1 VTLAPAPARA
11 TGQGGRRFAWVRNR
25 VLFVLVLAALGAAV
39 GLAFVSV
46 APNRLLSGTGV
57 ALSGLLVGW
66 RLALLGPA
74 LVLGAAVFMP
84 SARATHAA
92 VALAATLLL
101 AGWVALAGD
110 EATRLS
116 AGGSGIAR
124 VSLGGGFW
132 ILVLLTWLA
141 AADALQRLKLGAVG
155 SALAHAGVL
164 SPVLALLMSGAL
176 DPLSLLK
183 EYANR
188 QDVFQA
194 AGWRHAQIV
203 LATLLPALLLGVPLG
218 IAAARRE
225 RFARPL
231 FALLNVIQTV
241 PSIALFGLLIAPL
254 AWLGAALPAS
264 GIRGIGL
271 WPAVVALTLYA
282 LLPIVHG
289 MASGLKQVPAG
300 ALAAAIGMGLTPRQ
314 VFWKVELPLALPVL
328 LSGLRV
334 TTVQVVGLAVV
345 AALIGA
351 GGFGALMF
359 QGLFSSALDLVL
371 LGALPVV
378 ALAIVVDA
386 GFQLLGRAL
395 HGPGG

>member
-1 VTLAPAPARA
+1 VTLAPAPALA
-11 TGQGGRRFAWVRNR
+11 TGQDGRRFAWVHNR
-25 VLFVLVLAALGAAV
+25 VLFVLVLAALGAAG

-57 ALSGLLVGW
+57 ALPELLAGW

-74 LVLGAAVFMP
+74 LVLGAAVCRP
-84 SARATHAA
+84 STRTTHAA
-92 VALAATLLL
+92 VALAAALLL
-101 AGWVALAGD
+101 AGWVALAGT

-116 AGGSGIAR
+116 TGGSGIAR

-132 ILVLLTWLA
+132 ILVLLAWLA
-141 AADALQRLKLGAVG
+141 AADALQRLKLGGVG
-155 SALAHAGVL
+155 LALAHAGVL
-164 SPVLALLMSGAL
+164 LPVLALLMSGAL
-176 DPLSLLK
+176 DGLSLLK

-188 QDVFQA
+188 QDVFRA

-225 RFARPL
+225 RLARPL

-254 AWLGAALPAS
+254 AWLGTALPAS
-264 GIRGIGL
+264 GVRGIGL
-271 WPAVVALTLYA
+271 LPAVIALTLYA

-289 MASGLKQVPAG
+289 MASGLKQVPDG
-300 ALAAAIGMGLTPRQ
+300 VLAAATGMGLTPRQ
-314 VFWKVELPLALPVL
+314 VFWKVEFPLALPVL

-378 ALAIVVDA
+378 ALAIAVDA

-395 HGPGG
+395 HGSGG